1 MEKCSSFRSWNKLL
15 SILFFSFFGGKKLFG
30 SYLLQLR
37 EARRREEPTQSHFM
51 GLSPFLSTFQLKQ
64 CCCLKPP
71 GARLTLI
78 HSAGSTDCHS
88 SCQSTPIYLKG
99 SRLLRRSRQG
109 VTRAGGREG
118 RREMM
123 EKKGCEGEDW
133 RQRDA
138 GEGKKWDKD
147 CLGTGLDLGFSISI
161 SVTEHHET
169 ESQGCLSCRS
179 SLISFPAFGGTSGE
193 AEAKEARGSGDQGGG
208 CSILT
213 TSLCCLFC

>member
-1 MEKCSSFRSWNKLL
+1 MKALAVFKLKVRIREVKHLKGKPMEKCSSFRSWNKLL
-15 SILFFSFFGGKKLFG
+15 GILFFPSFFGGKKLFG

-51 GLSPFLSTFQLKQ
+51 GLSPLLSTFQLKQ

-109 VTRAGGREG
+109 
-118 RREMM
+118 
-123 EKKGCEGEDW
+123 
-133 RQRDA
+133 
-138 GEGKKWDKD
+138 
-147 CLGTGLDLGFSISI
+147 
-161 SVTEHHET
+161 
-169 ESQGCLSCRS
+169 
-179 SLISFPAFGGTSGE
+179 
-193 AEAKEARGSGDQGGG
+193 EARVGGLGGG
-208 CSILT
+208 NEGDDGEKGV
-213 TSLCCLFC
+213 